1 MNGKL
6 VTHGTVTRHEQ
17 CLGGLT
23 FLVAIASMNNSS
35 LLPGA
40 SFGQDIDLEAFLAP
54 ESTIRDSSNSEYPG
68 WEAAAEG
75 RSSTCTGSTPHAGA
89 VSIMHKLQLTAPES
103 FHIANHHN
111 ATLHHHRT
119 ENSSSVTYHVS
130 CRKHHF
136 PPGHGVVSQATTNE
150 NAPKV
155 ILCNHRLSRSRI
167 PPMSCCQRSRLSYNK
182 LNVTKYNTC

>member
-1 MNGKL
+1 MNGR
-6 VTHGTVTRHEQ
+6 TATYGTVTRHEQ

-23 FLVAIASMNNSS
+23 FLVAIASVNNSS

-54 ESTIRDSSNSEYPG
+54 ESTVRDSSNSEYLG

-136 PPGHGVVSQATTNE
+136 LLVTASSHEQQQKKMRPKPFYAIIDCHAREVHQSHAASEAVSRTTD
-150 NAPKV
+150 
-155 ILCNHRLSRSRI
+155 
-167 PPMSCCQRSRLSYNK
+167 
-182 LNVTKYNTC
+182 